1 MMTNIL
7 SENRAYWTQRAP
19 GYSAVNRQELA
30 TDQRSV
36 WRQTIA
42 KRIQA
47 RYPQRAPGEVRV
59 LEIGT
64 GPGFFAILLAEA
76 GYDVTAVDLTP
87 AMLAEARR
95 NAGPLAEKIRFLE
108 MNAEALDFP
117 GDSFDVILSRNLTW
131 NLPHPET
138 AYAEWHRVLRP
149 GGLLLNFDA
158 NWYGYL
164 FDASAQAA
172 YAADR
177 AEAAARGIEDQ
188 NVGEHF
194 DVMEGIA
201 RRVPLSNTARPGWD
215 LRVLTTL
222 GLRAEADETI
232 WQTVW
237 SEEEKISFASTPLF
251 LVNAVKG

>member
-1 MMTNIL
+1 MTNIL

>member
-42 KRIQA
+42 KRIHA

-201 RRVPLSNTARPGWD
+201 RRVPLSNTARPSWD